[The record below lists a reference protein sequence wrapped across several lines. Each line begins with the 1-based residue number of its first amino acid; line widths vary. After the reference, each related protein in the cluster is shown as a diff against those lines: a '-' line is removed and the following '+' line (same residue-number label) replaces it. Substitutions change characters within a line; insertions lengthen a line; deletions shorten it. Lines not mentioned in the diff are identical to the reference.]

1 MYVLLSNRHFIIHRR
16 LGIQLIRTR
25 QGRFFLSYTMTILM
39 QLKVSTSHSASF
51 VCFNFQLRR
60 RNNERCI
67 LPSAIKYLFTS
78 TFFFCQIGRKD
89 SSGIRFYYT
98 SHLREYDAGII
109 CVGERISKFA
119 IIPPKQESWLT
130 VGYCPKECYL
140 VNCLKRS
147 QSLAFPWKLLIHPHA
162 IQSF

>member
-16 LGIQLIRTR
+16 LGIQLVRRTR

-39 QLKVSTSHSASF
+39 QLKVLTF
-51 VCFNFQLRR
+51 CVFCWFQFLVEEKKQWEVYFALSYKISIYL
-60 RNNERCI
+60 NN
-67 LPSAIKYLFTS
+67 
-78 TFFFCQIGRKD
+78 FFCQIGRKD

-98 SHLREYDAGII
+98 SHLREYDAGIM

-130 VGYCPKECYL
+130 VGYCPKECYQ